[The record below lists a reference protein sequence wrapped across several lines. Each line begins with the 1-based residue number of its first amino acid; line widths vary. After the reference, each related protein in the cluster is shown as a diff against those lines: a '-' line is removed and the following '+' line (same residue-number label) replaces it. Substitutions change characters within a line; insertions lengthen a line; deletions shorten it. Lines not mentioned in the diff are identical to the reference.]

1 MTTINALSVPVTETL
16 MKTLSAKGLEIYEK
30 EKNFAAVRFTQDSI
44 VNWVPK
50 IPFSRS
56 LSDFSEMTFLEM
68 SENFLVYFG
77 GKFLDEKIFKKIL
90 LKKATP
96 EVKKNVA
103 TSAIDL
109 IKGKESEDAKKA
121 ISIKAALAVC
131 GLAIPLA
138 EYSLSYLKNLFT
150 LKVFKQADFNNIANL
165 NKEKTEDLEKQK
177 QVKES
182 AIKHLKIAGG
192 IFAGCL
198 AFAALLAT
206 KGKNSEALQSFSKL
220 ILAPGTKL
228 FKNNPNKERIVNKYF
243 GLDSSKLTRGG
254 LVTCVLAGFIGYSG
268 AAKDR
273 GKQNLLEVLYRFPL
287 VGFYVVTGNDLIEA
301 GFKKLLIK
309 NGKCKEILEAA
320 EKNNDK
326 ELPKMAKLP
335 ELAVELANK
344 KMRELGKIG
353 DMTALEKATEVEFKK
368 LISQKLVV
376 MGLPLLFGLTV
387 MGFFVAGM
395 SRFFTQY
402 RYDKEMNEMKNKQQ
416 DTQFGQN
423 EVDKFKFNNNLN

>member
-1 MTTINALSVPVTETL
+1 MTTINAISGPTTETL
-16 MKTLSAKGLEIYEK
+16 MKTLSAKSKLAAEGLKIYEK
-30 EKNFAAVRFTQDSI
+30 DENFAAVRFMQDSI
-44 VNWVPK
+44 VNWAPK

-56 LSDFSEMTFLEM
+56 LADFSDMTFLEM
-68 SENFLVYFG
+68 SENFLVYYG
-77 GKFLDEKIFKKIL
+77 GKFLNDKIFKKVL
-90 LKKATP
+90 LKKTSP
-96 EVKKNVA
+96 ELDKKVA

-109 IKGKESEDAKKA
+109 IKGKESEDTKKA
-121 ISIKAALAVC
+121 MSLKAALAVC

-138 EYSLSYLKNLFT
+138 EYSLSYVKNLFT
-150 LKVFKQADFNNIANL
+150 LKIFKQADFNNIANL
-165 NKEKTEDLEKQK
+165 NKEKTEDAQKQK

-182 AIKHLKIAGG
+182 AKKHIAIAGG
-192 IFAGCL
+192 IFSGCL
-198 AFAALLAT
+198 GLAALLAT
-206 KGKNSEALQSFSKL
+206 KGKDSKPLQEFSKL

-228 FKNNPNKERIVNKYF
+228 FKNNPNQERIVNKYF
-243 GLDSSKLTRGG
+243 GLDSSKLTRGA

-273 GKQNLLEVLYRFPL
+273 GKQNFLEVLYRFPL

-309 NGKCKEILEAA
+309 NGKCKEILEVA
-320 EKNNDK
+320 EKNEDK
-326 ELPKMAKLP
+326 ELPKMAKLS
-335 ELAVELANK
+335 ELAGELANK
-344 KMRELGKIG
+344 KMQELGKIG
-353 DMTALEKATEVEFKK
+353 DKVALEKATEAEFKK

-402 RYDKEMNEMKNKQQ
+402 RYNKEMEIKQQ
-416 DTQFGQN
+416 DTQF
-423 EVDKFKFNNNLN
+423 DKMK